1 MPIPNQRIQDT
12 INSIN
17 IFPRTPNDAG
27 FIAVQLKKQ
36 KAKPN
41 TYIEPRLARPNLTIQ
56 WLMALQDS
64 GNPHY
69 QDVNIDSLESY
80 EARCLRDDP
89 EGYNELFEPDW
100 QPVLDELFPEDQDAD
115 LSEEED
121 EAEPSDQQK
130 AREEHP
136 IKKHQYVYDKS
147 FFMADM
153 HPEMDS
159 CNQPSQPAIADR
171 TIHDHIITVAPGED
185 QKPVD
190 VCYDPGWDVKAYPH
204 LSNMDGSNGLSH
216 ARQVMLRPNSNLGF
230 V

>member
-1 MPIPNQRIQDT
+1 MKPIPPSTHLPSVEAGSPAVRWKMLSARHAP
-12 INSIN
+12 SIGGPGSHKLPP
-17 IFPRTPNDAG
+17 FFTWGAPG
-27 FIAVQLKKQ
+27 SSV
-36 KAKPN
+36 
-41 TYIEPRLARPNLTIQ
+41 Q

-216 ARQVMLRPNSNLGF
+216 ARQVM
-230 V
+230 